1 MARKDKTIKFASNI
15 EIALMITDNLTQI
28 LTRTIKKLS
37 QRTPLKE
44 LARQQSETE
53 SDSSGKALEENI
65 ALSLSTQATGHY
77 DKYTV
82 SMKTTN
88 NRITTDTG
96 RMHILPAVQLSMCI
110 PGTSL
115 NRYNVI

>member
-15 EIALMITDNLTQI
+15 EIALMITDNLTKI

-37 QRTPLKE
+37 QHTLLKK
-44 LARQQSETE
+44 LARQQSEIK
-53 SDSSGKALEENI
+53 SYSSGKALEDNI

-88 NRITTDTG
+88 NRIITNIG
-96 RMHILPAVQLSMCI
+96 RTHILPAVHISVCI
-110 PGTSL
+110 PCASL
-115 NRYNVI
+115 NRCNVI

>member
-37 QRTPLKE
+37 QHTPLKK
-44 LARQQSETE
+44 LTRQQSEIK
-53 SDSSGKALEENI
+53 SYSSGKALEDNI

-88 NRITTDTG
+88 NRIITNIG
-96 RMHILPAVQLSMCI
+96 RTHILPAVHISVCI
-110 PGTSL
+110 PGISL
-115 NRYNVI
+115 NRCNVI

>member
-15 EIALMITDNLTQI
+15 EIALMITDNLTKI

-37 QRTPLKE
+37 QHTPLKK
-44 LARQQSETE
+44 LARQQSEIK
-53 SDSSGKALEENI
+53 SYSSGKALEDNI

-88 NRITTDTG
+88 NRIITNIG
-96 RMHILPAVQLSMCI
+96 RTHILPAVHISVCI
-110 PGTSL
+110 PGISL
-115 NRYNVI
+115 NRCNVI

>member
-15 EIALMITDNLTQI
+15 EIALMITDNLTKI

-37 QRTPLKE
+37 QHTPLKK
-44 LARQQSETE
+44 LTPQQSETE
-53 SDSSGKALEENI
+53 SDSSGKALEDNI

-88 NRITTDTG
+88 NRIITNIG
-96 RMHILPAVQLSMCI
+96 RTHILPAVHISVCI
-110 PGTSL
+110 PGISL
-115 NRYNVI
+115 NRCNVI

>member
-15 EIALMITDNLTQI
+15 EIALMITDNLTKI

-37 QRTPLKE
+37 QHTPLKK
-44 LARQQSETE
+44 LTRQQSEIK
-53 SDSSGKALEENI
+53 SYSSGKALEDNI

-88 NRITTDTG
+88 NRIITNIG
-96 RMHILPAVQLSMCI
+96 RTHILPAVHISVCI
-110 PGTSL
+110 PGISL
-115 NRYNVI
+115 NRFNVI